1 MNIINSGRGATLAA
15 TVLGAALTVAA
26 AVHAQT
32 SGMVSIELTEVS
44 APMAERLKLDEAK
57 IPMSIQVPPQVAA
70 EVCGVAPG
78 APSPTV
84 ARPGDGCMARRSSPD
99 LDKLITSRMR
109 ADDPAVLGAPGEPI
123 GGPGAPKK

>member
-1 MNIINSGRGATLAA
+1 MNRAMLAA
-15 TVLGAALTVAA
+15 TVSAAALAFA
-26 AVHAQT
+26 MQAQAQAQT
-32 SGMVSIELTEVS
+32 SGLVSVELTEVHTT
-44 APMAERLKLDEAK
+44 MAERLKVDEAK

>member
-1 MNIINSGRGATLAA
+1 MNRAKRAA
-15 TVLGAALTVAA
+15 SVSAAALVLVAMQA
-26 AVHAQT
+26 NAQT
-32 SGMVSIELTEVS
+32 SGLVSVELTEVHTT
-44 APMAERLKLDEAK
+44 MAERLKVDEAK

-78 APSPTV
+78 AASPQV
-84 ARPGDGCMARRSSPD
+84 ARAGDGCMARRSSPD
-99 LDKLITSRMR
+99 LDKLITSRMK

>member
-1 MNIINSGRGATLAA
+1 MYRATLAA
-15 TVLGAALTVAA
+15 AVSAAALVFAMQA
-26 AVHAQT
+26 QAQT
-32 SGMVSIELTEVS
+32 SGLVSVELTEVS
-44 APMAERLKLDEAK
+44 TTMAERLKVDEAR

-70 EVCGVAPG
+70 EVCGVSPG
-78 APSPTV
+78 APSAHR
-84 ARPGDGCMARRSSPD
+84 AREGDGCMARRSSPD

>member
-1 MNIINSGRGATLAA
+1 MNRA
-15 TVLGAALTVAA
+15 VLAA
-26 AVHAQT
+26 AVSAAALMFAMQVQAQVQT
-32 SGMVSIELTEVS
+32 SGLVSVELTEVS
-44 APMAERLKLDEAK
+44 NNMAERLKVDEAR

-78 APSPTV
+78 APSAHR
-84 ARPGDGCMARRSSPD
+84 AREGDGCMARRSSPD

-109 ADDPAVLGAPGEPI
+109 ADDPAVMGGPGEPI

>member
-1 MNIINSGRGATLAA
+1 MNRAKLAA
-15 TVLGAALTVAA
+15 TASA
-26 AVHAQT
+26 AVLILVAMQAQAQTQT
-32 SGMVSIELTEVS
+32 SGLVSVELTEVHTT
-44 APMAERLKLDEAK
+44 MAERLKVDEAK

-70 EVCGVAPG
+70 DVCGVSPG
-78 APSPTV
+78 APSAQV
-84 ARPGDGCMARRSSPD
+84 ARAGDGCMARRSSPD

>member
-1 MNIINSGRGATLAA
+1 MLAA
-15 TVLGAALTVAA
+15 TVSAAALAFA
-26 AVHAQT
+26 MQAQAQT
-32 SGMVSIELTEVS
+32 SGLVSVELTEVHTT
-44 APMAERLKLDEAK
+44 MAERLKVDEAK

>member
-1 MNIINSGRGATLAA
+1 MNRAMLAA
-15 TVLGAALTVAA
+15 TVSAAALAVAMQA
-26 AVHAQT
+26 QAQT
-32 SGMVSIELTEVS
+32 SGLVSVELTEVHTT
-44 APMAERLKLDEAK
+44 MAERLKVDEAK

-84 ARPGDGCMARRSSPD
+84 ARAGDGCMARRSSPD
-99 LDKLITSRMR
+99 LDKLITSRMQ

>member
-1 MNIINSGRGATLAA
+1 MNRARLAA
-15 TVLGAALTVAA
+15 TVPAAALIFFAMQAQAQT
-26 AVHAQT
+26 QT
-32 SGMVSIELTEVS
+32 SGLVSVELTEVHTT
-44 APMAERLKLDEAK
+44 MAERLKVDEAK

-70 EVCGVAPG
+70 DVCGIAPG
-78 APSPTV
+78 APSPQV

-99 LDKLITSRMR
+99 LDKLITSRMK

>member
-1 MNIINSGRGATLAA
+1 MNRAMLAA
-15 TVLGAALTVAA
+15 TVSAAALAFA
-26 AVHAQT
+26 MQAQAQT
-32 SGMVSIELTEVS
+32 SGLVSVELTEVHTT
-44 APMAERLKLDEAK
+44 MAERLKVDEAK

-84 ARPGDGCMARRSSPD
+84 ARAGDGCMARRSSPD
-99 LDKLITSRMR
+99 LDKLITSRMQ